1 MDQLLLF
8 YQFMNGED
16 EPEDVAG
23 EEEAADDEQHVRLTG
38 SLVLQ
43 SWKKNKENVVACT
56 LVIKL
61 ILYLLRT
68 SL

>member
-16 EPEDVAG
+16 ESEDVAG

-43 SWKKNKENVVACT
+43 S
-56 LVIKL
+56 
-61 ILYLLRT
+61 
-68 SL
+68 